1 MRRHGLVLLCT
12 LVLAAVAA
20 RAARAHSTPQIRAER
35 AHAQAVVA
43 EINRIGRN
51 LEAVVQ
57 RYDGARLEL
66 QRVKRSLRRNESELR
81 VARGNFQAAQT
92 RLMQRIYSLYVNGQ
106 PTMVDVIAGARSISQ
121 LIDRAESA
129 QVLSNQDAALGQQA
143 LRFERAVQRRERQLQ
158 RLKLRRET
166 TVAGLAAQ
174 RRTIQSALG
183 RQQRLLASI
192 HTTIRQLQAQEAARE
207 RRRRRRL
214 SRRSRRRR
222 PRLRRRLR
230 GSFRPRRPPRYPCR
244 APRRGIRR
252 PPRSRSATSASP
264 TSGAGR
270 ARAASTAQ
278 GS

>member
-121 LIDRAESA
+121 LIDRAGSA

-207 RRRRRRL
+207 RR
-214 SRRSRRRR
+214 
-222 PRLRRRLR
+222 LRAEAERRLR

-270 ARAASTAQ
+270 ARAASTAR